1 MSNLVLPILL
11 AEKGWWV
18 LQDVDDVHEVLPPAD
33 LHACL
38 PLLVLRL
45 RIAAG
50 LQQDFRQ
57 LPTAHRRR
65 YVQRCVPVLK
75 QASSD
80 GDHDNF
86 GNDNDDVLKQCH
98 QMVMVVMF

>member
-33 LHACL
+33 LHARL

-45 RIAAG
+45 SVAAR
-50 LQQDFRQ
+50 LEQDLCQ
-57 LPTAHRRR
+57 LPSTHG
-65 YVQRCVPVLK
+65 CC
-75 QASSD
+75 
-80 GDHDNF
+80 
-86 GNDNDDVLKQCH
+86 DV
-98 QMVMVVMF
+98 

>member
-45 RIAAG
+45 SVAAR
-50 LQQDFRQ
+50 LEQDLCQ
-57 LPTAHRRR
+57 L
-65 YVQRCVPVLK
+65 
-75 QASSD
+75 SSTH
-80 GDHDNF
+80 GCC
-86 GNDNDDVLKQCH
+86 DV
-98 QMVMVVMF
+98 

>member
-33 LHACL
+33 LHARL

-45 RIAAG
+45 SVAAR
-50 LQQDFRQ
+50 LEQDLRQ
-57 LPTAHRRR
+57 LSSTHR
-65 YVQRCVPVLK
+65 CC
-75 QASSD
+75 
-80 GDHDNF
+80 
-86 GNDNDDVLKQCH
+86 DV
-98 QMVMVVMF
+98 

>member
-33 LHACL
+33 LHARL

-45 RIAAG
+45 SVAAG
-50 LQQDFRQ
+50 FEQDLRQ
-57 LPTAHRRR
+57 L
-65 YVQRCVPVLK
+65 
-75 QASSD
+75 SST
-80 GDHDNF
+80 HSSC
-86 GNDNDDVLKQCH
+86 DV
-98 QMVMVVMF
+98 

>member
-33 LHACL
+33 LHARL

-45 RIAAG
+45 SVAAG
-50 LQQDFRQ
+50 LEQDLRQ
-57 LPTAHRRR
+57 LSSTHR
-65 YVQRCVPVLK
+65 CC
-75 QASSD
+75 
-80 GDHDNF
+80 
-86 GNDNDDVLKQCH
+86 DV
-98 QMVMVVMF
+98 

>member
-33 LHACL
+33 LNARL

-45 RIAAG
+45 RVAAR
-50 LQQDFRQ
+50 LEQDLCQ
-57 LPTAHRRR
+57 L
-65 YVQRCVPVLK
+65 
-75 QASSD
+75 SSTHGSCD
-80 GDHDNF
+80 
-86 GNDNDDVLKQCH
+86 
-98 QMVMVVMF
+98 M